1 MSSEQRKPKKLL
13 TAEQKY
19 DLWVRMLTGQITQV
33 EAAAEAGV
41 DRSVIARLRAV
52 ARDGAVAALGSSKPG
67 RRRQSQAEATEAA
80 ALRVE
85 VERLGRTVVEQAVE
99 LAVLRGKTGWGMS
112 GPVPARI
119 DGTAKTALLELIDDA
134 TSAGWTHSRAC
145 TVLGV
150 DRRRAWR
157 WTQRRAKG
165 TLDDARPGGR
175 AIHSLLS
182 SERDEILRL
191 FEEWGDVDRSHRK
204 LAHRGS
210 YLGRVWVSPSTVDR
224 GRFLQVTA
232 LHWPAR
238 PALPEQSKHRG
249 QTGVNGDPTNCGAG
263 TAPSSRHVHPPSTST
278 RLLMSCPANG
288 SPPISHQH
296 RTRLPLGSCSPKHCP
311 VKGSSPKRP
320 LPAST
325 TPTATCPTTMTCLCC
340 WRSATTDRRC
350 APVTPP
356 SSWPCA
362 QSPNTSAGA
371 PHQLTRPGSS
381 LCSATSKTNTPS
393 PRNARRPHRPHPR
406 TRTHPQPLQLCAA
419 PRRRRIRHPQ
429 RRTHRPRRPNPPSPP
444 TRTPPSR
451 PTTTRPPPKPTANM
465 TNQPPPHT
473 HQCDLKKPA
482 ICREESDTPQR
493 HINNP
498 HRRGL
503 HLKHRRHAIKRA
515 GPRRRLRSVPDRV
528 TARPRDAIIR
538 RERTVRRPQ
547 TVRVRRLHVPPPDGE
562 CQ

>member
-52 ARDGAVAALGSSKPG
+52 ARDGAGSGFGFVQARPTASVPG
-67 RRRQSQAEATEAA
+67 RGDRGRSPSCRGRAA
-80 ALRVE
+80 GPHC
-85 VERLGRTVVEQAVE
+85 GRTSRRAGG
-99 LAVLRGKTGWGMS
+99 AAGKNGLGMS

-224 GRFLQVTA
+224 VLAGHGLA
-232 LHWPAR
+232 LAGTPRPAR
-238 PALPEQSKHRG
+238 TVKTPWPNWCEWRPNQLWCWDGTQFPACTPAKHVYAIVDVVSRKWIATHLTPAPDSVAARVLFAKALSSEGLLTEEAAARLDNPNSDMPDNDDVPLLLAVSDNGPEMRAGDTAKFMAMCSIAQHFGRRSTPTDQAWIESLFSHIKNEHPHLE
-249 QTGVNGDPTNCGAG
+249 TLDDPTDLTRELERIRSHYNC
-263 TAPSSRHVHPPSTST
+263 V
-278 RLLMSCPANG
+278 RLHEG
-288 SPPISHQH
+288 V
-296 RTRLPLGSCSPKHCP
+296 GY
-311 VKGSSPKRP
+311 
-320 LPAST
+320 
-325 TPTATCPTTMTCLCC
+325 
-340 WRSATTDRRC
+340 
-350 APVTPP
+350 VTPNDEHTGQGDQIRQ
-356 SSWPCA
+356 A
-362 QSPNTSAGA
+362 RQHGL
-371 PHQLTRPGSS
+371 HQADQQRR
-381 LCSATSKTNTPS
+381 AHH
-393 PRNARRPHRPHPR
+393 RN
-406 TRTHPQPLQLCAA
+406 QPL
-419 PRRRRIRHPQ
+419 
-429 RRTHRPRRPNPPSPP
+429 T
-444 TRTPPSR
+444 
-451 PTTTRPPPKPTANM
+451 
-465 TNQPPPHT
+465 
-473 HQCDLKKPA
+473 
-482 ICREESDTPQR
+482 
-493 HINNP
+493 
-498 HRRGL
+498 
-503 HLKHRRHAIKRA
+503 
-515 GPRRRLRSVPDRV
+515 
-528 TARPRDAIIR
+528 
-538 RERTVRRPQ
+538 
-547 TVRVRRLHVPPPDGE
+547 
-562 CQ
+562 